1 MAIRTILAAVAPDGD
16 GAAVAGRAAQLA
28 KAHGARLLLLRVL
41 EELPVALPVGAGSI
55 DGLLRP
61 EALANLRDEA
71 LAGLRDEA
79 LAVLRQL
86 AAGTAAELLLETGK
100 AHQAIDDAA
109 RRSGA
114 DLLLIGPGRP
124 RNLREKMFG
133 STADRLIRAT
143 PCPLL
148 LVKQP
153 VAEPYRRVVCGLDFS
168 AESRLAARMAAR
180 LAPMA
185 RLTLLHVVEVPL
197 SFEQA
202 LLKSG
207 VPGDEI
213 DRYRKGRL
221 LEARRRLR
229 REFADEFPPPVVLRV
244 AQGEA
249 AQLLVRASRGDCAT
263 LLAIGAQGAGL
274 GEGRVAERLLGS
286 VARKVLLRAASD
298 VLLIPG

>member
-41 EELPVALPVGAGSI
+41 EELPAASTALPAGAGSI
-55 DGLLRP
+55 DGLLRS
-61 EALANLRDEA
+61 EALAVLRDEA
-71 LAGLRDEA
+71 LAD
-79 LAVLRQL
+79 LRQL

-100 AHQAIDDAA
+100 AHQAIDGAA

-153 VAEPYRRVVCGLDFS
+153 AAEPYRRVVCGVDFS
-168 AESRLAARMAAR
+168 AESRLAAGMAAR

-263 LLAIGAQGAGL
+263 LLAIGAQGAGR
-274 GEGRVAERLLGS
+274 GKGRVAERLLGS
-286 VARKVLLRAASD
+286 VARKLLLRADSD
-298 VLLIPG
+298 VLLIPGY